1 MFTFRRMQVN
11 VIILYNENIE
21 KRNLTYWRLIYQNI
35 EKLFNKN
42 FKHIKDGLNKD

>member
-42 FKHIKDGLNKD
+42 SEYIKYSLSKD

>member
-11 VIILYNENIE
+11 VLPLYNENSE
-21 KRNLTYWRLIYQNI
+21 KRNLTYWRSIYKNI

-42 FKHIKDGLNKD
+42 FEYIKYSLSKD

>member
-11 VIILYNENIE
+11 VIPLYNENTE
-21 KRNLTYWRLIYQNI
+21 KRNMTYWRLIYKNI

-42 FKHIKDGLNKD
+42 FKHIKYSLSKD